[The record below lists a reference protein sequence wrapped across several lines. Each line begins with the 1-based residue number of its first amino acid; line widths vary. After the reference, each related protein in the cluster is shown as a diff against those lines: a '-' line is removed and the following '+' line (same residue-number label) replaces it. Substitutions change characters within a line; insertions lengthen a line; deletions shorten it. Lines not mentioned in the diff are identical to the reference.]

1 MKKRYDEVMDRIEVT
16 REMRERIL
24 GNIEKTDIGAT
35 QKSKVIPF
43 PTMKKYM
50 SAAACFVLLLA
61 GVFAAG
67 HMAGI
72 FQPDDPP
79 VQVVNGMVEVDTLE
93 QLASAVGFEIEELG
107 TLPFAVET
115 TAYISYWGEMAEIT
129 YTGEGKTATLRK
141 SIGTE
146 DNSGDY
152 STYADFKEISIDS
165 QTVILKGSSGAY
177 ILAIWSANGYAY
189 SIRLSDGISES
200 GWHDLISE
208 VLGP

>member
-1 MKKRYDEVMDRIEVT
+1 MTLKKRYDEVMDRIEVT

-24 GNIEKTDIGAT
+24 SNIEKTDIEAT
-35 QKSKVIPF
+35 QKNKVIPF

-72 FQPDDPP
+72 FQPDNPP

-93 QLASAVGFEIEELG
+93 QLAAAVGFEIEEPG
-107 TLPFAVET
+107 TLPFEVEMT
-115 TAYISYWGEMAEIT
+115 TYISYWGDMAEIT
-129 YTGEGKTATLRK
+129 YTGEGKTATFRK

-152 STYADFKEISIDS
+152 NTYSDVKEINIDS
-165 QTVILKGSSGAY
+165 LTVTLKGIEEIY
-177 ILAIWSANGYAY
+177 TLAIWPANGYAY
-189 SIRLSDGISES
+189 SICLSDGISES
-200 GWHDLISE
+200 EWYSLISG
-208 VLGP
+208 LI